1 MTTPSPARDA
11 NSARDAAAS
20 DTGDANSARDA
31 ATSDIGDAATA
42 PPAPASPAAVPRAAR
57 LTAAGP
63 RLAALLLGV
72 ACVAWSAAPL
82 RPGGWPTF
90 TLVVAII
97 AVTAGGLRLG
107 LADVPEP
114 DGYLQSGWMLS
125 WLNFLALLRTVPWEE
140 IAVVA
145 VLALEALHPAR
156 PWYTAALGAALTG
169 YLLITH
175 IAESGADPA
184 RVLLRHAKVLAL
196 GACLLALGAGF
207 AMIPAATP
215 GAGPSLL
222 RVLAAAAV
230 IAAAALVIPA

>member
-1 MTTPSPARDA
+1 MTATEDGAEDA
-11 NSARDAAAS
+11 VAAQPTRGAAAS
-20 DTGDANSARDA
+20 RG
-31 ATSDIGDAATA
+31 IGVL
-42 PPAPASPAAVPRAAR
+42 S
-57 LTAAGP
+57 LAGP

-82 RPGGWPTF
+82 EPGGWPTVA
-90 TLVVAII
+90 LVIAII
-97 AVTAGGLRLG
+97 AVTAGGLRLA

-114 DGYLQSGWMLS
+114 EDAYLLSGPMRA
-125 WLNFLALLRTVPWEE
+125 WLNFLALLRTLAWEE
-140 IAVVA
+140 IAVAA
-145 VLALEALHPAR
+145 VLWLEVQHPAR
-156 PWYTAALGAALTG
+156 PWYTAALGAGLTA

-184 RVLLRHAKVLAL
+184 QVLRRHAKVLAV

-215 GAGPSLL
+215 GAGASLL

>member
-1 MTTPSPARDA
+1 MTTTED
-11 NSARDAAAS
+11 AS
-20 DTGDANSARDA
+20 DDAVA
-31 ATSDIGDAATA
+31 AEPTRGAAITRR
-42 PPAPASPAAVPRAAR
+42 PGLLS
-57 LTAAGP
+57 AAGP

-82 RPGGWPTF
+82 GHGGWPAVALT
-90 TLVVAII
+90 VAII
-97 AVTAGGLRLG
+97 AVTAGGLRLA

-114 DGYLQSGWMLS
+114 DDLYLLSGLMLS
-125 WLNFLALLRTVPWEE
+125 WLNFLALLRTLAWEE
-140 IAVVA
+140 IAVAA
-145 VLALEALHPAR
+145 VLWLEVQHPAR
-156 PWYTAALGAALTG
+156 PWYTAALGAGLTA

-184 RVLLRHAKVLAL
+184 RVLRRHAKLLAL

-215 GAGPSLL
+215 GAGASLL